1 MSTRIGSFGRDYH
14 IGLGYLD
21 QGPFFKFKD
30 TTSFFLNYCLKFVI
44 INERNINGG
53 QSNGILSDD
62 WFDVAWSFRF
72 EDRIFSPKGEKVYSI
87 IYLDKLPWDS
97 TSSLCNLVRIAKIRK
112 EASVFTEVFKCKSL
126 VVLKKYA
133 TLTL

>member
-1 MSTRIGSFGRDYH
+1 M
-14 IGLGYLD
+14 
-21 QGPFFKFKD
+21 
-30 TTSFFLNYCLKFVI
+30 KFVI
-44 INERNINGG
+44 INERIINGG

-72 EDRIFSPKGEKVYSI
+72 EDRIFSSKGEKVYSV

-97 TSSLCNLVRIAKIRK
+97 TSSLCNLVRITKISK
-112 EASVFTEVFKCKSL
+112 EASVLTEVFMCKSL
-126 VVLKKYA
+126 VLLEKYA

>member
-1 MSTRIGSFGRDYH
+1 MKERI
-14 IGLGYLD
+14 
-21 QGPFFKFKD
+21 
-30 TTSFFLNYCLKFVI
+30 
-44 INERNINGG
+44 INGG

-72 EDRIFSPKGEKVYSI
+72 EDRIFSPKGEKGYSV

-112 EASVFTEVFKCKSL
+112 EESGTDSHDDIAVTHRNTKIKTRAL
-126 VVLKKYA
+126 I
-133 TLTL
+133 

>member
-1 MSTRIGSFGRDYH
+1 MGFYLMIGSMLLGLFALK
-14 IGLGYLD
+14 IG
-21 QGPFFKFKD
+21 F
-30 TTSFFLNYCLKFVI
+30 SHLK
-44 INERNINGG
+44 E
-53 QSNGILSDD
+53 
-62 WFDVAWSFRF
+62 
-72 EDRIFSPKGEKVYSI
+72 KKVYSV

-133 TLTL
+133 H

>member
-1 MSTRIGSFGRDYH
+1 MKERI
-14 IGLGYLD
+14 
-21 QGPFFKFKD
+21 
-30 TTSFFLNYCLKFVI
+30 
-44 INERNINGG
+44 INGG

-72 EDRIFSPKGEKVYSI
+72 EDRIFSSKGEKVYSV

-112 EASVFTEVFKCKSL
+112 EEAGTKVLASQLSL
-126 VVLKKYA
+126 DCRA
-133 TLTL
+133 RRSG

>member
-1 MSTRIGSFGRDYH
+1 
-14 IGLGYLD
+14 
-21 QGPFFKFKD
+21 
-30 TTSFFLNYCLKFVI
+30 VI
-44 INERNINGG
+44 ISERNINGG

-62 WFDVAWSFRF
+62 WFDVAWSFHF
-72 EDRIFSPKGEKVYSI
+72 EDRIFSSKGEKVYSV
-87 IYLDKLPWDS
+87 IYFDKLPWDS
-97 TSSLCNLVRIAKIRK
+97 TSPLCNLVRIAKIRK